1 MLPWYWYSQDLED
14 RMVFALHCSNVMS
27 SASSSSV
34 PAADGDESTFMRE
47 FFDGVDEA
55 ANMMLQVM
63 IILTGEDL

>member
-1 MLPWYWYSQDLED
+1 
-14 RMVFALHCSNVMS
+14 MVFALHCSNVMS

-47 FFDGVDEA
+47 LFDGVDEA